1 MNKQG
6 FTNTFLLIIT
16 LVVVAVLAG
25 SFVFFQKQ
33 KTTTPTDIILDT
45 TTTTTKIQTPPATET
60 TITLSSDK
68 KSIMEN
74 DKVLLKIDHDTIF
87 NWFKNDSQLC
97 EGYNLT
103 SVTDREKFCTNKD
116 SFKSQTRFASI
127 TISPD
132 KMKIGFSIESDTLT
146 PDKVVG
152 IFLTTDNKV
161 QLLSNYYLGNEF
173 ISFSPQST
181 YFVYKGICWEGLCG
195 LFVKDANTLED
206 KISLNNPE
214 FLDMRTVDAD
224 FVNWITNNKI
234 SYKLGTE
241 TKEVSF

>member
-1 MNKQG
+1 
-6 FTNTFLLIIT
+6 
-16 LVVVAVLAG
+16 
-25 SFVFFQKQ
+25 
-33 KTTTPTDIILDT
+33 
-45 TTTTTKIQTPPATET
+45 
-60 TITLSSDK
+60 
-68 KSIMEN
+68 
-74 DKVLLKIDHDTIF
+74 
-87 NWFKNDSQLC
+87 
-97 EGYNLT
+97 
-103 SVTDREKFCTNKD
+103 
-116 SFKSQTRFASI
+116 
-127 TISPD
+127 
-132 KMKIGFSIESDTLT
+132 MKIGFSIESDTLT

-214 FLDMRTVDAD
+214 FLDMRTVDAN
-224 FVNWITNNKI
+224 FINWITDNKI

>member
-1 MNKQG
+1 MNKQR
-6 FTNTFLLIIT
+6 FTNMLLLIIS
-16 LVVVAVLAG
+16 LVVVVGLIG
-25 SFVFFQKQ
+25 SFVFSQKQ
-33 KTTTPTDIILDT
+33 KTTAPTNPNTET
-45 TTTTTKIQTPPATET
+45 TSTYTKEQTPPATET

-74 DKVLLKIDHDTIF
+74 DKVLLKIDNDTIF

-103 SVTDREKFCTNKD
+103 SVIDREKFCRNLN

-127 TISPD
+127 IVSPD
-132 KMKIGFSIESDTLT
+132 KIKIGFSIESDTLT

-152 IFLTTDNKV
+152 IFLTTDNTVK
-161 QLLSNYYLGNEF
+161 LLSNYYLGNEF

-214 FLDMRTVDAD
+214 FLDMRTVDAN
-224 FVNWITNNKI
+224 FINWITDNKI
-234 SYKLGTE
+234 TYKLGTE

>member
-1 MNKQG
+1 MNKQR
-6 FTNTFLLIIT
+6 FTNMLLLIIS
-16 LVVVAVLAG
+16 LVVVVGLIG
-25 SFVFFQKQ
+25 SFVFSQKQ
-33 KTTTPTDIILDT
+33 KTTAPTNPNTET
-45 TTTTTKIQTPPATET
+45 TSTYTKEQTPPATET

-103 SVTDREKFCTNKD
+103 SVTDREKFCTDKN
-116 SFKSQTRFASI
+116 SFKSQTRFTSI
-127 TISPD
+127 IVSPD

-214 FLDMRTVDAD
+214 FLDMRTVDAN
-224 FVNWITNNKI
+224 FINWITDNKI
-234 SYKLGTE
+234 TYKLGTE

>member
-1 MNKQG
+1 MNKQR
-6 FTNTFLLIIT
+6 FTNMLLLIIS
-16 LVVVAVLAG
+16 LVVVVGLIG
-25 SFVFFQKQ
+25 SFVFSQKQ
-33 KTTTPTDIILDT
+33 KTTAPTNPNTET
-45 TTTTTKIQTPPATET
+45 TSTYTKEQTPPATET

-103 SVTDREKFCTNKD
+103 SVIDREKFCRNLN

-127 TISPD
+127 IVSPD
-132 KMKIGFSIESDTLT
+132 KIKIGFSIESDTLT

-152 IFLTTDNKV
+152 IFLTTDNTVK
-161 QLLSNYYLGNEF
+161 LLSNYYLGNEF

-214 FLDMRTVDAD
+214 FLDMRTVDAN
-224 FVNWITNNKI
+224 FLNWITDNKI

>member
-1 MNKQG
+1 MNKQR
-6 FTNTFLLIIT
+6 FTNMLLLIIS
-16 LVVVAVLAG
+16 LVVVVGLIG
-25 SFVFFQKQ
+25 SFVFSQKQ
-33 KTTTPTDIILDT
+33 KTTAPTNPNTET
-45 TTTTTKIQTPPATET
+45 TSTYTKEQTPPATET

-103 SVTDREKFCTNKD
+103 SVIDREKFCRNLN

-127 TISPD
+127 IVSPD
-132 KMKIGFSIESDTLT
+132 KIKIGFSIESDTLT

-152 IFLTTDNKV
+152 IFLTTDNTVK
-161 QLLSNYYLGNEF
+161 LLSNYYLGNEF

-214 FLDMRTVDAD
+214 FLDMRTVDAN
-224 FVNWITNNKI
+224 FINWITDNKI
-234 SYKLGTE
+234 TYKLGTE